1 MILAA
6 RRPKASL
13 WLLFAFIALLL
24 FAGWL
29 RTQHLVGFYE
39 WPDEIWSLWHVQG
52 SFREA
57 MSRVPYDWPPLFS
70 ILSWVWMQLA
80 GQALEASRY
89 LMILWSLLGMVFTFK
104 AAQALFATIAPT
116 TTRRGGAAW
125 VALAAAVS
133 FGYMIYTGVEVRA
146 YGVVLMF
153 GAMALWMTLR
163 WMRQPTS
170 WRRTIMLAAVL
181 ALTFYSTFTSVLYIA
196 FLTFMVVVV
205 RPRLFVRWV
214 GVGVVTAIFALPVV
228 IQFIGNALQRL
239 DVMAQPPK
247 DFVTEMV
254 QVYGDFGGTPV
265 HVVVMLA
272 ALAVVIYALVRRWIS
287 WRWVLVLAA
296 WISMPA
302 VIYVLAPNR
311 EYLNVRYVW
320 WVSLGLVMLLGTAAL
335 FLPRLAQWGSVLLL
349 LGMAFL
355 PVDWLQFRA
364 VPTEAA
370 PMRMVLSW
378 FAQHIRP
385 GDVLIKDPY
394 CVCGTAIAWDY
405 FLPQFFPQGE
415 LPWVDQ
421 PGEHSRVWYLATTGW
436 QQDEALKA
444 DIMHGRKESIFV
456 GPWNFLLRL
465 YEGPP
470 LWDGIAFGDTIGLNG
485 FEIMD
490 NRTTFRENEKMS
502 VKLWWSA
509 LKQPP
514 MDYSISLSLLDEFGN
529 LIAQSDGPAKA
540 LDTPEQ
546 MSAWQPGS
554 YYEDYR
560 TLLLPKGLIG
570 RDYKLV
576 VAVYDWQT
584 GERLPPAENNAFEI
598 DASANYIL
606 LKTISV
612 VSY

>member
-6 RRPKASL
+6 RRPKSSL

-70 ILSWVWMQLA
+70 VLSWVWMQLA

-89 LMILWSLLGMVFTFK
+89 LMVLWSLLGMVFTFK

-116 TTRRGGAAW
+116 TTRRSGAAW

-153 GAMALWMTLR
+153 GALALWMTLR
-163 WMRQPTS
+163 WMRQPVS
-170 WRRTIMLAAVL
+170 GRRTIMLAAVL

-196 FLTFMVVVV
+196 FLTFMVMVV

-214 GVGVVTAIFALPVV
+214 GVGVVTAILALPVV

-254 QVYGDFGGTPV
+254 QVYSDFGGTHV
-265 HVVVMLA
+265 HVMVMLA
-272 ALAVVIYALVRRWIS
+272 ALAVVIYALVRRWLS

-296 WISMPA
+296 WISIPA

-335 FLPRLAQWGSVLLL
+335 FLPRLAQWASMLLL

-421 PGEHSRVWYLATTGW
+421 PGDYSRVWYLATTGW

-540 LDTPEQ
+540 PDTPEQ
-546 MSAWQPGS
+546 MSAWQPGA

-584 GERLPPAENNAFEI
+584 GERLPPIENNAYEI